1 MVRNPSGRDSDP
13 DPGPEIVLDA
23 LADDAAQAI
32 VSELDEPMTAS
43 ELSDACDIPLS
54 TTYRKLELLTDASL
68 LSESTEIRRDGQ
80 HTTRYAIGFEEVR
93 VRLTE
98 NRALSVEIER
108 RERGRDERLAE
119 LWKEVQ
125 EEA

>member
-1 MVRNPSGRDSDP
+1 MVRNASGRENQP
-13 DPGPEIVLDA
+13 EPGPEIVLDA

-32 VSELDEPMTAS
+32 VRELEEPMTAS

-54 TTYRKLELLTDASL
+54 TTYRKLELLTDAAL

-80 HTTRYAIGFEEVR
+80 HTTRYSLAFEEVR
-93 VRLTE
+93 VRLTDS
-98 NRALSVEIER
+98 RDLTVEIEAR
-108 RERGRDERLAE
+108 DRGRDERLAE